1 MRRTGERSMF
11 KRIRELFSA
20 RNRDGELQKQLE
32 ELRQRLPV
40 PVFWLFGK
48 TQSGKTSIIKYLTGA
63 ERAEIGR
70 GFQPCTRF
78 SQEYDFPTAEMPLL
92 SFLDTRGLDE
102 PGYDPEEDLARFDS
116 RAHVI
121 LVTVKVMDHA
131 QENVLNNLKRLRQA
145 QPRRPIVLVLTCL
158 HEAYPQQ
165 QHPQPYPFTTAGEP
179 VPTEAPVNEDLKRG
193 IVEQKLRFEKL
204 VDRVVLVD
212 LTPPEEGFNEPDYG
226 GEKLRQVLVE
236 VLPGALGQTLVS
248 LDRATGEL
256 QDIYS
261 RRAEPF
267 LLGYSALAAAAGA
280 IPVPL
285 VDLVLVPG
293 IQTRMVYH
301 LAQLAGQPLTGRRFA
316 EMASA
321 LGMGVLSRQL
331 VRQVFR
337 SLFKVIPF
345 VGQTIGA
352 VAGGAMGWA
361 ATYALGKA
369 FCYYYRAVHQGH
381 IPRPEELKHYY
392 QEQLAE
398 AEKLWHQRFGKK
410 KAESPLRAESVS
422 DGPSKLP

>member
-1 MRRTGERSMF
+1 M
-11 KRIRELFSA
+11 
-20 RNRDGELQKQLE
+20 QKQLE
-32 ELRQRLPV
+32 ELRQRLPA

-48 TQSGKTSIIKYLTGA
+48 TQSGKTSLIKYLTGA

-78 SQEYDFPTAEMPLL
+78 SQEYDFPTAETPLL
-92 SFLDTRGLDE
+92 TFLDTRGLDE
-102 PGYDPEEDLARFDS
+102 PGYDPSEDLARFDT

-121 LVTVKVMDHA
+121 LVTVKLTDHA
-131 QENVLNNLKRLRQA
+131 LDNVHKNLKRLRQA

-165 QHPQPYPFTTAGEP
+165 QHPQPYPFTTDGP
-179 VPTEAPVNEDLKRG
+179 PLPTEPPLSENVLRLIA
-193 IVEQKLRFEKL
+193 EQKERFEGL

-212 LTPPEEGFNEPDYG
+212 LTPSEEGFNDPEYG
-226 GEKLRQVLVE
+226 GPRLRQVLVE

-256 QDIYS
+256 QDFYS
-261 RRAEPF
+261 RRAEPYI
-267 LLGYSALAAAAGA
+267 LSYSVLAATAGA

-285 VDLVLVPG
+285 VDMVLLPG

-301 LAQLAGQPLTGRRFA
+301 LARLAGQPMTGQRFA

-321 LGMGVLSRQL
+321 LGMGVLTRQVARQL
-331 VRQVFR
+331 FR
-337 SLFKVIPF
+337 SLFKVIPYL
-345 VGQTIGA
+345 GQTVGA

-381 IPRPEELKHYY
+381 IPKADDLRRYY
-392 QEQLAE
+392 KEQLVE
-398 AEKLWHQRFGKK
+398 AEKLWRERFGGKK
-410 KAESPLRAESVS
+410 
-422 DGPSKLP
+422 